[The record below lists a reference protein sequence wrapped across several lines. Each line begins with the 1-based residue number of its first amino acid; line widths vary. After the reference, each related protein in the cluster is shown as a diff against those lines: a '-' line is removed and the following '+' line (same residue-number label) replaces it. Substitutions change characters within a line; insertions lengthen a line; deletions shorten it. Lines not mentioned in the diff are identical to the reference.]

1 MAAEQQ
7 RRMQMAMEA
16 MRRRRMEAAQRQQT
30 AQRQGNSNIMHSIHD
45 DIPIIELEDAE
56 YISLMPYSSAIPTPF
71 QSTCRRGPVDAI
83 RAAIGSKTPTPAFL
97 HHGLVAALN
106 GGNVE
111 ATRYLLES
119 GAPIAR
125 LAVHNVLAAPSDLQ
139 APLLDL
145 LADHGW
151 SPNSPFYQGAAM
163 LPRVVTNI
171 SVLRWLLDHGVNPN
185 HSAQYSHLTGTGEPE
200 SNSCAALEAAAA
212 RGTIEAVKML
222 LEAGAEIENGT
233 PLHFAAGVS
242 PPGANPHAGRVTST
256 KEFDMGRIP
265 VMSLLVD
272 RGAKVNQRLETRHM
286 APRYPIV
293 HAVMAGAVERV
304 RWLLQHGAD
313 PHQKGNFG
321 SAMEYAKHGSEEMRK
336 VLREGDTTVQNID
349 VEDDGE
355 GETQVGETK

>member
-1 MAAEQQ
+1 
-7 RRMQMAMEA
+7 ME
-16 MRRRRMEAAQRQQT
+16 
-30 AQRQGNSNIMHSIHD
+30 
-45 DIPIIELEDAE
+45 PEDAE
-56 YISLMPYSSAIPTPF
+56 YLSLRP
-71 QSTCRRGPVDAI
+71 GPIDAI
-83 RAAIGSKTPTPAFL
+83 QAAIGSKTPTPAFL

-111 ATRYLLES
+111 AARYLLEK

-125 LAVHNVLAAPSDLQ
+125 LVVHNVLAAPTDRQ

-145 LADHGW
+145 LADHSW
-151 SPNSPFYQGAAM
+151 SPNSPHYQGAVM

-185 HSAQYSHLTGTGEPE
+185 HSAQYNHLTGTGEPE

-212 RGTIEAVKML
+212 RGTAEAVKML

-242 PPGANPHAGRVTST
+242 PPGGNPHAGRVTPT
-256 KEFDMGRIP
+256 KEFDVGRIP
-265 VMSLLVD
+265 VMSLLVE
-272 RGAKVNQRLETRHM
+272 RGAKVNQRVETRSM
-286 APRYPIV
+286 VPGYPIV

-313 PHQKGNFG
+313 PHLKGNFG
-321 SAMEYAKHGSEEMRK
+321 SAMEYAKHGSEKMRK
-336 VLREGDTTVQNID
+336 VLRDGDTTVQNID
-349 VEDDGE
+349 DEDGGQVEIQG
-355 GETQVGETK
+355 GETN